1 MISVVE
7 GLEKKKSKE
16 RCTRHEAKN
25 GQGHHFNMS
34 VAGLLDS
41 VCAGEVCWHRF
52 TVRHAKVRSTNI
64 IDSSH
69 SLIDRNVSC
78 LTQEREEGTS
88 KKKTI
93 EIDRPVW
100 IGSSCHEAL
109 GKSTRPGYPK

>member
-1 MISVVE
+1 
-7 GLEKKKSKE
+7 
-16 RCTRHEAKN
+16 
-25 GQGHHFNMS
+25 MS

-109 GKSTRPGYPK
+109 GKSTRPGYQKQNQPGLFIRVLV